1 MAFCT
6 KFLLK
11 KCAELTITR
20 TPHVAPDH
28 VRLKKCP
35 KKGEAPRGVNPRG
48 SAGTPAW
55 LPTRPRGPHSN
66 RMSFFCPPSSF
77 SLFLSL

>member
-28 VRLKKCP
+28 VRLKNCP
-35 KKGEAPRGVNPRG
+35 KKGKPRGINPRG
-48 SAGTPAW
+48 SAGIPAS
-55 LPTRPRGPHSN
+55 LPTRPRGPRSSHTA
-66 RMSFFCPPSSF
+66 FFYPPSLF
-77 SLFLSL
+77 SLFLIVL